1 MKKRKITKSAVTN
14 IFRFISCH
22 KPEPVSVEGYNE
34 FIACHYF
41 EFSPLVIYFE
51 AQPQKF
57 EFPIEGTN
65 RPLIYSPDFL
75 VRLHDQQQVYF
86 ELKPYEITLTEE
98 FSRRW
103 EFLQKTFVDMGLRLE
118 LVIDRQ
124 LTRGEMAENLK
135 LVHRYMNR
143 APNTAE
149 QENILKLISNA
160 PLSVTDISE
169 QLQLKESVTISY
181 LLNLVAKKQLSFP
194 LYAPLNFNTVFQ
206 RPQPVNECNMDK
218 VFEQIFPVPDHI
230 THDEF
235 KEAFRKEVKQRL
247 DDADSYEHLDALPER
262 EREQAIF
269 RWKVLS
275 KVGELC
281 NGVLSNQRL
290 AAIYKELESDLA
302 EKTPSISSIKRW
314 AKIYDE
320 SGRSIKALSPNI
332 SERGN
337 KTHRL
342 SSEIEELIQQALDRI
357 KDTKSGAVSSA
368 YSYLQHLVFQFN
380 QRSGLAIKA
389 PSLQTFWARFK
400 KISPYEMAIKCKG
413 KFKASKEFKNIA
425 EMIKTNRLL
434 ERVEIDHTQ
443 LDFIVVEKDSFIPL
457 GRPWITTLCDVHSRS
472 VLGFYI
478 GFTPPSFVAVARALK
493 HALLPKDYVLSR
505 YPDIK
510 NPWLCFGKPELIVS
524 DNGKEF
530 DDRDFKLALSKL
542 FMNSGKNPTAT
553 PYLKPIVE
561 RYFGKKNSELL
572 RAHPGHTLATLK
584 RSKDYDPVKNAVVD
598 MDGLLHIVHI
608 WICDIHQAGPN
619 SRRDRIPNFTWVKAL
634 DKFAPVQH
642 NYDAEDLNLIFC
654 RTSTGQLRR
663 DGVTFKHL
671 RYSSDASAELRGR
684 VGDHQITYK
693 IDPENLG
700 YMYISNQL
708 TQSFL
713 KVPAVKFEYAS
724 SVTLHQHKI
733 NCIVARKNV
742 GDNYCEEDI
751 LEANSRIHLLIEE
764 AFVAKGQSKRRT
776 GSTSKAARYKE
787 DSKRAKSLAAE
798 QHNENLV
805 PLINAQN
812 EEKSDQRVIK
822 PIDTTGWELL

>member
-1 MKKRKITKSAVTN
+1 MQKRKITKSAVTN
-14 IFRFISCH
+14 IFRFVSCH
-22 KPEPVSVEGYNE
+22 KPDPVTVEGYNE

-41 EFSPLVIYFE
+41 EFSPLVVDFE

-57 EFPIEGTN
+57 AFPIEGTN
-65 RPLIYSPDFL
+65 RPLIYTPDFL
-75 VRLHDQQQVYF
+75 VRLHNQQEVYF
-86 ELKPYEITLTEE
+86 EIKPHDITLTDK
-98 FSRRW
+98 FSQRW
-103 EFLQKTFVDMGLRLE
+103 ALLQKTFADRGLRLE
-118 LVIDRQ
+118 LVTDRQ
-124 LTRGEMAENLK
+124 LKRGEMAENLK
-135 LVHRYMNR
+135 LVHRYMNCN
-143 APNTAE
+143 PNTAE
-149 QENILKLISNA
+149 QENILKLISKA
-160 PLSVTDISE
+160 PLSVSSLSQ
-169 QLQLKESVTISY
+169 QLQLQESVTISY
-181 LLNLVAKKQLSFP
+181 LLNLVTKKQLSFP
-194 LYAPLNFNTVFQ
+194 LYAPLDSNTVFH
-206 RPQPVNECNMDK
+206 RPPPVIECNMDK

-230 THDEF
+230 IHDEL
-235 KEAFRKEVKQRL
+235 KEAFRKEVKRHL

-275 KVGELC
+275 KVSGLC

-290 AAIYKELESDLA
+290 ASIYNELETEFA

-314 AKIYDE
+314 AKIYDA
-320 SGRSIKALSPNI
+320 SSRSIKALSPNI

-342 SSEIEELIQQALDRI
+342 SIEMEELIQQALDRI
-357 KDTKSGAVSSA
+357 KDTKSGAISSA

-380 QRSGLAIKA
+380 QRSGLKLKA
-389 PSLQTFWARFK
+389 PSIQTFWVRVN
-400 KISPYEMAIKCKG
+400 KISPYEMAVKCKG
-413 KFKASKEFKNIA
+413 KFKAAKEFKNIA
-425 EMIKTNRLL
+425 EMVKTNRLL

-443 LDFIVVEKDSFIPL
+443 LDFFVVEKESFIPL
-457 GRPWITTLCDVHSRS
+457 GRPWVTTLCDVHSRS

-510 NPWLCFGKPELIVS
+510 NSWLCSGKPELIVS

-542 FMNSGKNPTAT
+542 LINSGKNPTGT
-553 PYLKPIVE
+553 PYLKPVVE

-584 RSKDYDPVKNAVVD
+584 RSKDYDPAKNAIVD
-598 MDGLLHIVHI
+598 MDRLLHMVHI

-619 SRRDRIPNFTWVKAL
+619 SRRDRIPNLTWAKAL

-642 NYDAEDLNLIFC
+642 DYDAEDLNLIFC
-654 RTSTGQLRR
+654 RTFTGKLRQ
-663 DGVTFKHL
+663 DGVAFKRL
-671 RYSSDASAELRGR
+671 QYSCDASAELRGR
-684 VGDHQITYK
+684 VGDHQVTYK

-708 TQSFL
+708 NRSFL

-724 SVTLHQHKI
+724 AVTLHQHKI
-733 NCIVARKNV
+733 NCIVARKIV

-751 LEANSRIHLLIEE
+751 IEANSRIHLLIDE

-776 GSTSKAARYKE
+776 GSTSKAARYIE
-787 DSKRAKSLAAE
+787 DSKLAKSLAAE

-812 EEKSDQRVIK
+812 EEKLDQRVIK
-822 PIDTTGWELL
+822 PIDTAGWELL